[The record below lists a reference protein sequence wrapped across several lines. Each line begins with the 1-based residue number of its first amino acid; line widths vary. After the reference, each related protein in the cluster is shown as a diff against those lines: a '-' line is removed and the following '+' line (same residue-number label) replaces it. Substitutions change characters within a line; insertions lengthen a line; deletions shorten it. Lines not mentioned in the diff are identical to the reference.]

1 MRYKVLVINEA
12 GAERYKACGIT
23 AGMRVSSMY
32 SKTVYEGPFY
42 VFNNDRFYP
51 AVELAPHEFCE
62 YDDFIKADGIP
73 HSYTP
78 VFLPY
83 PVAGW
88 SPIPSGGVAHH
99 AIVVAAGVLQMVEN
113 ENTMIGLNQMQRDAM
128 MLMHQIE
135 HRNAAKCKI
144 GIPTL
149 YSTHGSARLSK
160 QGAKRLH
167 EFGGQEGMYIG
178 RYRRDKKIPTPL
190 VPSSETYTFAFNQ
203 GVMIRCHFD
212 LDPGDTYVDFE
223 YPDMRITAPLLAAI
237 YPDKLRSENDIDI
250 TRQTV
255 FGPFYDYRLNVHTY
269 EATVPRISAKNV
281 AAAKAL
287 MERQPA
293 MTLAP
298 IPQLVDVYY
307 SDGRPLGEWYR
318 LPKPDWMH
326 R

>member
-12 GAERYKACGIT
+12 GAERYKVCGIT
-23 AGMRVSSMY
+23 AGMRVANMH
-32 SKTVYEGPFY
+32 SKTVFEGPFY
-42 VFNNDRFYP
+42 VFDNYRFY
-51 AVELAPHEFCE
+51 AEVELAPDEFCE
-62 YDDFIKADGIP
+62 YNDFIKADGTP
-73 HSYTP
+73 HLYNP

-83 PVAGW
+83 PIAGW
-88 SPIPSGGVAHH
+88 SPIPSGGIAHH
-99 AIVVAAGVLQMVEN
+99 AIVVASGVLQMIEN

-135 HRNAAKCKI
+135 HRNAAKCKV

-167 EFGGQEGMYIG
+167 EFGGQEGMYVG
-178 RYRRDKKIPTPL
+178 RYKRDKKLPTPL
-190 VPSSETYTFAFNQ
+190 VPSDNPYTFIFNQ

-212 LDPGDTYVDFE
+212 LSPGDTYVDFE

-237 YPDKLRSENDIDI
+237 YRDERYREDEVDI
-250 TRQTV
+250 TRQHV

-269 EATVPRISAKNV
+269 EATVPAINAKNI

-307 SDGRPLGEWYR
+307 ADGRPLGEWYS
-318 LPKPDWMH
+318 LPKPDSMQ